1 MAVSLC
7 SAGAQPLNNHAQDL
21 AASVE
26 RASAATSR
34 RRSRPPQPL
43 RTGLSPLSARPMPDT
58 GLNANRSAYNARLAN
73 RTDMIRLSRVTLRR
87 GAKTLLEGAD
97 IALNP
102 GDKIGLIGAN
112 GSGKSSLFA
121 LLRGELHA
129 DSGEVDYPA
138 RWRVAYVA
146 QETPELERPALEY
159 AIDGDTTLRKLEAK
173 LASAEA
179 ANDGHLIGELHAAM
193 GDSGAYT
200 VRSRAEQLLHGLGF
214 THEQMGEPVASFS
227 GGWRMRLNLAQAL
240 MCPSDLLL
248 LDEPTNH
255 LDLDA
260 ILWLE
265 EWLKRYARTLL
276 IVSHDRDFLDGVVGV
291 IVHIDAKKLRRYS
304 GNYSSFERQRAAA
317 VVLAAAQFQKQQ
329 REREHLESFINRFR
343 AKATKAKQAQSRMK
357 MLAKMEELA
366 PLHVSAPFS
375 FEFREPLKAP
385 NPLLVLE
392 DADAGYKMNGAPDKT
407 VVRNINFSLQSG
419 QRYGLL
425 GINGA
430 GKSTLIKTIAGEL
443 APLAGKAIFNK
454 GLAVGYFAQHQI
466 EMLRHD
472 ESPLWHL
479 ARIAQNTREQ
489 DLRNYL
495 GGFNFPGDMASTS
508 IATFSGGEKA
518 RLALVLIV
526 WQPPNLLLLDEPTNH
541 LDLETREALTVALAQ
556 FEGTLVL
563 VSHDRHLLRATTDQF
578 LIIAE
583 GRLAPFDGDLE
594 DYRDWLFKTKLA
606 PAEAAAPLPEAKKR
620 AVTAPPAP
628 ARREQ
633 KRREAEE
640 RQRQSAA
647 RKPIESRIKRL
658 EEKMAKLSAQKSAV
672 DAQLADPAAYGE
684 AQKEA
689 LKTLILDQAYVA
701 RELAQLEAEWLEQQ
715 QRLEQVT
722 A

>member
-1 MAVSLC
+1 
-7 SAGAQPLNNHAQDL
+7 
-21 AASVE
+21 
-26 RASAATSR
+26 
-34 RRSRPPQPL
+34 
-43 RTGLSPLSARPMPDT
+43 
-58 GLNANRSAYNARLAN
+58 
-73 RTDMIRLSRVTLRR
+73 MIRLSQVTLRR

-97 IALNP
+97 VALNP
-102 GDKIGLIGAN
+102 GDRVGLIGAN
-112 GSGKSSLFA
+112 GSGKTSLFA

-129 DSGEVDYPA
+129 DRGEVDYPA

-146 QETPELERPALEY
+146 QETPALDRPALEY
-159 AIDGDTTLRKLEAK
+159 AIDGDTTLRKLEAR
-173 LASAEA
+173 LAEAEA

-193 GDSGAYT
+193 GDADAYT

-265 EWLKRYARTLL
+265 EWLKRYSGTLL
-276 IVSHDRDFLDGVVGV
+276 VVSHDRDFLDGVVDV
-291 IVHIDAKKLRRYS
+291 VVHIDAKKLRRYS

-317 VVLAAAQFQKQQ
+317 VVLAAAQYEKQQ
-329 REREHLESFINRFR
+329 RERAHLESFIDRFR
-343 AKATKAKQAQSRMK
+343 AKATKAKQAQSRMR

-385 NPLLVLE
+385 DPLLVLE
-392 DADAGYKMNGAPDKT
+392 DADAGYTMENAPDKI
-407 VVRNINFSLQSG
+407 VVRGINFSLQSG

-430 GKSTLIKTIAGEL
+430 GKSTLIKTVAGEL
-443 APLAGKAIFNK
+443 KPLAGKAIFNK
-454 GLAVGYFAQHQI
+454 GLSVGYFAQHQI
-466 EMLRHD
+466 EMLRYD

-479 ARIAQNTREQ
+479 SRITTNVREQ
-489 DLRNYL
+489 ELRNYL
-495 GGFNFPGDMASTS
+495 GGFNFPGDMATTS

-518 RLALVLIV
+518 RLALALIV
-526 WQPPNLLLLDEPTNH
+526 WQRPNLLLLDEPTNH
-541 LDLETREALTVALAQ
+541 LDLDTREALTVALAQ

-578 LIIAE
+578 LIVAE

-594 DYRDWLFKTKLA
+594 DYRDWLFRTKLA
-606 PAEAAAPLPEAKKR
+606 AAEEAVPLPEAKKP

-628 ARREQ
+628 VRRQQ
-633 KRREAEE
+633 KRREAEA

-658 EEKMAKLSAQKSAV
+658 EEKMARLNAKKAEI
-672 DAQLADPAAYGE
+672 DARLADPAAYGE
-684 AQKEA
+684 TQKEA
-689 LKTLILDQAYVA
+689 LKALIIDQAYVA